1 MTDPWPGLHIY
12 LAGGMAVSGP
22 AGTADGRALGSR
34 QARLVLANLALG
46 RCNPIPRATLAE
58 AVWGP
63 AMPEAWDMGLAALV
77 SRLRGVLARVEGTRA
92 GDGVRDGDESQ
103 GLRIVVADGCLAL
116 RLPSG
121 SWIDIEAAFDAV
133 DKAENALRAGDVDRA
148 WAEAAIAQAI
158 ARRPFLPGETL
169 AWVRRGQVDLGAV
182 AVRALACLSEAAAR
196 RGRAEVSVK
205 AASDAVQLSPGSET
219 AWRALMRAHAA
230 AGDRAEALRAYSR
243 LRASLRDELGVDPS
257 PSTQALYVDLLRS

>member
-1 MTDPWPGLHIY
+1 MTDPWPGLRIY

-46 RCNPIPRATLAE
+46 RCNPIPRFALAE

-77 SRLRGVLARVEGTRA
+77 SRLRGVLARVEGPGMGDGSSA
-92 GDGVRDGDESQ
+92 GDEPRA
-103 GLRIVVADGCLAL
+103 LRIAVADGCLAL
-116 RLPSG
+116 RLPSD

-133 DKAENALRAGDVDRA
+133 DKAENALRGGDVDRA

-158 ARRPFLPGETL
+158 ARRSFLPGETL
-169 AWVRRGQVDLGAV
+169 AWVRRWQLELATV
-182 AVRALACLSEAAAR
+182 AVRALACLSEAATR
-196 RGRAEVSVK
+196 RGRTEVSVK
-205 AASDAVQLSPGSET
+205 AASDAVQLSPGSEV
-219 AWRALMRAHAA
+219 AWRALIRAHAA
-230 AGDRAEALRAYSR
+230 AGDRPEALRAYTR